1 MGVDIVIVEDDPM
14 VMELHRQ
21 YISQVK
27 GFRLVGQAA
36 NAADGYEL
44 IVSIKPQ
51 LVILDVYMPG
61 ESGIDL
67 LRRVRAAEI
76 NIDVILVTAAHRS
89 ETIQQGMQC
98 GVVDY
103 IIKPFTLQRFKKAL
117 KCYQQYIERLNK
129 TQQLCQKD
137 IDCLRG
143 TTPGE
148 SIPNSLAELKENI
161 PKGLD
166 KATLEAILTT
176 INKQP
181 DYFTTS
187 EIARLVG
194 VSRVTARRYLN
205 YLTDNGWLKGILS
218 YGPVGRPLHKYTKD
232 DSFFL

>member
-36 NAADGYEL
+36 NAADGYDM
-44 IVSIKPQ
+44 IVNIKPQ

-61 ESGIDL
+61 ESGIEL
-67 LRRVRAAEI
+67 LRRVRAEGI
-76 NIDVILVTAAHRS
+76 NIDVILVTAAHYS

-117 KCYQQYIERLNK
+117 KSYQQYIDRLNK

-137 IDCLRG
+137 IDCLKG
-143 TTPGE
+143 AIPGE
-148 SIPNSLAELKENI
+148 SVPNSLNELKENI

-166 KATLEAILTT
+166 KATLKAILMI

-187 EIARLVG
+187 EIAKLVG
-194 VSRVTARRYLN
+194 ISRVTVRRYLN

-232 DSFFL
+232 DLFFL